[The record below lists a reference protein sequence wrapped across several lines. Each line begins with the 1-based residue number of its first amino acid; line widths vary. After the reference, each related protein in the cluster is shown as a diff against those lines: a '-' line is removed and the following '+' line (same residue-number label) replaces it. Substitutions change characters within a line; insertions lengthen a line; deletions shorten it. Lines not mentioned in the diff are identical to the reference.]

1 MDETGCFLNDCTY
14 NTIIRVF
21 LRKNDK
27 SKAIELVHVMAQRG
41 LSADSYTKS
50 MLKDFLSAD
59 GLHPSSREKIKNYV

>member
-1 MDETGCFLNDCTY
+1 MDETGCFPNDCTY
-14 NTIIRVF
+14 NTIIRGF

-59 GLHPSSREKIKNYV
+59 GLHPFFS

>member
-1 MDETGCFLNDCTY
+1 MDETGCFPNDCTY
-14 NTIIRVF
+14 NTIIRGF

-41 LSADSYTKS
+41 FSADSYTKS

-59 GLHPSSREKIKNYV
+59 GLHPSSYERIKNYV